1 MVRSSPA
8 HAAAPGMTVPTA
20 TRQGVALLASKLAP
34 PQPAHAT
41 VLRPRLVSQLSRA
54 VQRSPL
60 TLLSGPAG
68 SGKTVVAT
76 TWRQTHENGSPVAW
90 LTLDDYD
97 DDPATFW
104 NYVVGALT
112 AAGVPCTG
120 LPALVP
126 GESPPSGFVPQLAA
140 HVAALPR
147 PVVLVVDDADH
158 VTDRAI
164 TNGLD
169 LLVRHGGSRLRLVL
183 CARADPLLP
192 LHQYRLAGTMSEIRG
207 DELAFTPDETCDLL
221 AAMGVPVSP
230 EVARA
235 LCAETQGW
243 AVGLRLAAAPLK
255 QGAPP
260 EHLVTWLTHDDGS
273 VAQYLFAEVL
283 QRQPASVRRFLL
295 RVSVTAECWPDLV
308 DRLCGRPIGR
318 RILAGLARANAFVEE
333 SPGAPGGF
341 RIHPLFREMLQ
352 AQLAYEH
359 PGEVAGLHRTCAAW
373 YAQAGRSPE
382 AVGHAVAAED
392 WGFATRVL
400 VDDLLV
406 MRLLAH
412 RSDPALRGLQA
423 LPVRFPGPEAAVIRS
438 AVALA
443 GERAPTPADLA
454 VVATA
459 RGEGNR
465 TTLRVSAA
473 LTCLAA
479 DAAAGA
485 NPSALLA
492 EADAAASLVAALS
505 DEDRHEHLECAAVL
519 SSVRA
524 LAALGTD
531 AQTRQLLAGLRS
543 AAAAAQTAASR
554 RLRSHTIAH
563 LGLLEALE
571 GHLTRAAH
579 LADEA
584 EALASEE
591 GSDEADREPAAA
603 VALAWVHLR
612 RYALTEAREWL
623 ARARTRDR
631 RGGTSAASTTAPLL
645 AVLQSQL
652 FRLRHEYDAA
662 EQCLGPHLRGPRLP
676 RWVAEQVV
684 TEMVR
689 LAIARGHVDEGLA
702 ILQDTTGNEPW
713 SRRLRD
719 TVGLLS
725 GAPAS
730 AAPTEAEPTTIL
742 AAAVEA
748 AVIRACQLLKA
759 GRVPAAAE
767 QLAAALELAR
777 PELLRWP
784 FIDTPPQARRLLRTH
799 PRLQEPAAW
808 LSPSSTAQPRPDGHR
823 TAARPEA
830 SEAIQDLS
838 DREMEVLQHLAG
850 MLSTAEIAATMFISV
865 NTVRTHIRSILR
877 KLAVSRRNQAV
888 RRARERGLL

>member
-8 HAAAPGMTVPTA
+8 HATAPGTTVPFAAP
-20 TRQGVALLASKLAP
+20 QGVTLLASKLAP
-34 PQPAHAT
+34 PEPAHAT

-68 SGKTVVAT
+68 SGKTALAT
-76 TWRQTHENGSPVAW
+76 TWRQTQEDDRPVAW

-104 NYVVGALT
+104 NYVVGALA

-120 LPALVP
+120 LPAHVP
-126 GESPPSGFVPQLAA
+126 GEPPSSGFVPQLAA

-158 VTDRAI
+158 VTNRAI
-164 TNGLD
+164 TSGLD

-183 CARADPLLP
+183 CTRADPLLP
-192 LHQYRLAGTMSEIRG
+192 IHQYRLAGTMSEIRG

-221 AAMGVPVSP
+221 TAMGVPVSP

-318 RILAGLARANAFVEE
+318 RVLAGLARANAFVEE

-352 AQLAYEH
+352 AQLAYDH

-373 YAQAGRSPE
+373 YAEAGRSPE

-423 LPVRFPGPEAAVIRS
+423 LPARFPGPEAAVIRS

-443 GERAPTPADLA
+443 GDTAPTPADLA

-459 RGEGNR
+459 GGEGNR

-473 LTCLAA
+473 LTCLVA

-485 NPSALLA
+485 DPSALLA
-492 EADAAASLVAALS
+492 EADAAASLVAALP
-505 DEDRHEHLECAAVL
+505 DEERREHRECAAVL
-519 SSVRA
+519 SAVRA

-531 AQTRQLLAGLRS
+531 APNRQLLAGLRA
-543 AAAAAQTAASR
+543 AAAAAQTTASR
-554 RLRSHTIAH
+554 GLRSSTVAH
-563 LGLLEALE
+563 LALLEALE
-571 GHLTRAAH
+571 GHLTRATH
-579 LADEA
+579 LAQEV
-584 EALASEE
+584 EALAT
-591 GSDEADREPAAA
+591 DEADREPAAA
-603 VALAWVHLR
+603 AALAWVHLR

-623 ARARTRDR
+623 VRARARTRDR
-631 RGGTSAASTTAPLL
+631 GGGTSAASTTPPLL

-662 EQCLGPHLRGPRLP
+662 EHCLDQHLHGPRLP
-676 RWVAEQVV
+676 RWVSEQVV
-684 TEMVR
+684 TEVVR
-689 LAIARGHVDEGLA
+689 LAVARGHVDEGLA
-702 ILQDTTGNEPW
+702 ILQDTTGEEPW
-713 SRRLRD
+713 SQRLRA

-725 GAPAS
+725 DTPAS
-730 AAPTEAEPTTIL
+730 AAPTEAESRATP
-742 AAAVEA
+742 AAAVDA
-748 AVIRACQLLKA
+748 AVIRACQLLDA

-799 PRLQEPAAW
+799 PRLQEPATW

-823 TAARPEA
+823 TAPRPEA
-830 SEAIQDLS
+830 SEVIQDLS

-850 MLSTAEIAATMFISV
+850 MLSTTEIAATMFISV